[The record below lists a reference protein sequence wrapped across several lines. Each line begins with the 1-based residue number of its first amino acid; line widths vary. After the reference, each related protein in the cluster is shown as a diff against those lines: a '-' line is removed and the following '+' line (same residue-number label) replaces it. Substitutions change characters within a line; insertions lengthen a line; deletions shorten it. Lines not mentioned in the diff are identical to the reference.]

1 MSESWIELVMPCPTD
16 TCIMYANDR
25 PLIYWGHVA
34 CNGASM
40 EISDEANIRCSKC
53 GFERFMTFFTFRC
66 SRKDHNGNFEKASY
80 NVLRVALIT
89 ALEHRDSD
97 SYVMRRLY
105 NFVRDNKHK
114 FQ

>member
-16 TCIMYANDR
+16 TCMMYANDR
-25 PLIYWGHVA
+25 PLIYWGHVV

-40 EISDEANIRCSKC
+40 EISDEANIRCTEC
-53 GFERFMTFFTFRC
+53 GYKNFMTFFTFQC
-66 SRKDHNGNFEKASY
+66 SRKEHNGKFEAASY
-80 NVLRVALIT
+80 NVLRAALVT

-97 SYVMRRLY
+97 SDVIRRLY
-105 NFVRDNKHK
+105 KFVNNNKYK